1 MNQVAKSQQG
11 PEVARTVF
19 IYFYFSCSYKSQVLM
34 DDSPELLWFSRNLL
48 TFRSKLS
55 SLLLPSTSG
64 KGAHT
69 ENCGIQ
75 PSDAVSYQH
84 PRSPK
89 IISRRSDFYRVE
101 KVNKVHTQ
109 TSRTAW
115 ASTGLASHA
124 SYLRNGAGV
133 LELAQATQ
141 QEFFLMWYGH
151 KMKFCIEPGVITQQ
165 QRSCLVCEVLG
176 LV

>member
-69 ENCGIQ
+69 ENCGI
-75 PSDAVSYQH
+75 
-84 PRSPK
+84 
-89 IISRRSDFYRVE
+89 
-101 KVNKVHTQ
+101 
-109 TSRTAW
+109 
-115 ASTGLASHA
+115 
-124 SYLRNGAGV
+124 
-133 LELAQATQ
+133 
-141 QEFFLMWYGH
+141 
-151 KMKFCIEPGVITQQ
+151 
-165 QRSCLVCEVLG
+165 
-176 LV
+176 